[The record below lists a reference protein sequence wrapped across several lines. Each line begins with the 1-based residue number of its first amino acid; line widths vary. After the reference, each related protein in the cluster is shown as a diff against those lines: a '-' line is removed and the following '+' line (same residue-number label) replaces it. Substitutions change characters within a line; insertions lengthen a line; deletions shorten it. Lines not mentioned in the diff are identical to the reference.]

1 MRIATEIVPAG
12 RWPRERER
20 DRIMLAYEERRRRRI
35 RLVADGGTEFLLD
48 LREAAVMRE
57 GDGLRLEDGDYIR
70 VCAAPEDLIE
80 TTAAS
85 AEALVRLAWHLGNRH
100 LPAEIGRGSLRLR
113 RDHVIEEMLRRLGAT
128 LRRVKAPFDP
138 ESGAYSGANTHDHGH
153 DDRHGEGDSHD
164 HDDAPGRGHR
174 RGGDG

>member
-20 DRIMLAYEERRRRRI
+20 DCIMLAYEERRRRRI

-48 LREAAVMRE
+48 LRQAAVMRE

-70 VCAAPEDLIE
+70 VCSAPEELIE
-80 TTAAS
+80 ATATS

-100 LPAEIGRGSLRLR
+100 LAAEIGRGCLRLR

-128 LRRVKAPFDP
+128 LRPVEAPFDP
-138 ESGAYSGANTHDHGH
+138 VSGAYSGANTHDHEH
-153 DDRHGEGDSHD
+153 DHRHGEGNSHD
-164 HDDAPGRGHR
+164 HDDAPGRSHR

>member
-12 RWPRERER
+12 RWPRERQR

-70 VCAAPEDLIE
+70 VCAAPEELIE
-80 TTAAS
+80 ATAAT

-100 LPAEIGRGSLRLR
+100 LPAEIGRGCLRLR
-113 RDHVIEEMLRRLGAT
+113 RDHVIEEMLRGLGAT
-128 LRRVKAPFDP
+128 LQPVKAPFNP
-138 ESGAYSGANTHDHGH
+138 ESGAYSGGHAHDHRH
-153 DDRHGEGDSHD
+153 DHRHGEGHGHD
-164 HDDAPGRGHR
+164 HDDASGRGHR
-174 RGGDG
+174 RGGGG